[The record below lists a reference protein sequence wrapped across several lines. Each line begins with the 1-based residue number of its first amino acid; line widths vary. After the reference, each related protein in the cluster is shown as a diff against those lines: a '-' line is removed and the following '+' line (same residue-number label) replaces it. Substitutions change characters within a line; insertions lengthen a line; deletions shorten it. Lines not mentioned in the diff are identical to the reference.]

1 MKMSQ
6 IVNMISP
13 KLALVICV
21 RFLGIIN
28 KIIKH
33 ILIANKLEMTQRVK
47 KIKIIILNGLKTK
60 ITESGSLR
68 LEIIP

>member
-6 IVNMISP
+6 IEKMISP

-28 KIIKH
+28 KIIKK
-33 ILIANKLEMTQRVK
+33 ILTVNKLEMTQRVK
-47 KIKIIILNGLKTK
+47 KIKIINELFLFLYICML
-60 ITESGSLR
+60 I
-68 LEIIP
+68 

>member
-6 IVNMISP
+6 IEKMISP

-28 KIIKH
+28 KIIKK
-33 ILIANKLEMTQRVK
+33 ILTVNKLEMTHS
-47 KIKIIILNGLKTK
+47 
-60 ITESGSLR
+60 ES
-68 LEIIP
+68 EED

>member
-6 IVNMISP
+6 IEKMISP

-28 KIIKH
+28 KIIKK
-33 ILIANKLEMTQRVK
+33 ILTVNKLEMTQRVK
-47 KIKIIILNGLKTK
+47 KIKIINELFLFSIYLYVNLN
-60 ITESGSLR
+60 
-68 LEIIP
+68 